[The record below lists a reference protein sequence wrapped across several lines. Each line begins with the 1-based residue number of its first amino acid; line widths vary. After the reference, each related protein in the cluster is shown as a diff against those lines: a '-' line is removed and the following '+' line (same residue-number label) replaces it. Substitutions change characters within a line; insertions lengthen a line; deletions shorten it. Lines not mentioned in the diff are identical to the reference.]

1 MPATFSKKFQVKQLT
16 NISLTLFIAASLFAL
31 AGCSPHPGAGKWKA
45 DAKNS
50 QNITTINV
58 VFEGNADFYT
68 KGREDSIRR
77 CFWSAVAKQTMS
89 MQCVYSDN
97 TDKKAIYEF
106 IVTDASHA
114 KLSENEQLIGLFT
127 LQKPEKEAS
136 FWSN

>member
-1 MPATFSKKFQVKQLT
+1 MPATYSKKLKAKILM
-16 NISLTLFIAASLFAL
+16 NISLILFLVASLFTL
-31 AGCSPHPGAGKWKA
+31 TGCSPHPGAGKWKA

-50 QNITTINV
+50 HNITTINV
-58 VFEGNADFYT
+58 LFEGNADFYSEG
-68 KGREDSIRR
+68 KEDSVRR

-97 TDKKAIYEF
+97 TDKKVIYEF
-106 IVTDASHA
+106 VVTDPEHA